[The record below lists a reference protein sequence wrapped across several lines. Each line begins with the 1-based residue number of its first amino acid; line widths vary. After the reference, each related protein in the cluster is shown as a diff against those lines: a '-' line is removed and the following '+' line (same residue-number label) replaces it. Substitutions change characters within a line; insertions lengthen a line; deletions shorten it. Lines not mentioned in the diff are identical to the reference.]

1 MHKTEITNK
10 TKDRAN
16 QNILLIK
23 LDFKEEHISLDSPF
37 KWYNSY
43 QKRTGGKIK
52 LIFLFYKSDI
62 KFFVL
67 VQTEIK

>member
-23 LDFKEEHISLDSPF
+23 LDFKEENKSLDSPF
-37 KWYNSY
+37 K
-43 QKRTGGKIK
+43 
-52 LIFLFYKSDI
+52 
-62 KFFVL
+62 
-67 VQTEIK
+67 